1 MIKKLKKNL
10 KKLVKL
16 TEFYQIKKKNKITT
30 TLVTLLLKMV
40 VVDKV
45 VVLEDLVAQIS
56 QIYLKISLVIL
67 EVEEDLEVEEVQ
79 ITEVQI

>member
-1 MIKKLKKNL
+1 
-10 KKLVKL
+10 
-16 TEFYQIKKKNKITT
+16 
-30 TLVTLLLKMV
+30 MV

-45 VVLEDLVAQIS
+45 VVLEDLVVQIS

-67 EVEEDLEVEEVQ
+67 EVEEDLEAEGVQ